1 MGSASMA
8 GINWSVED
16 GVFSFFDSC
25 RGYVNDGTWRVT
37 ADVFGSLKPIQPMS
51 VKADI
56 EAIIAGDIAAG
67 NGDRIAY
74 VGVGPFQAV
83 VLALEGI
90 ITLPLLR
97 AAKEGLSSIT
107 MNVILGGVER
117 KLIVLKRPDHDCATY
132 DASHRVV

>member
-16 GVFSFFDSC
+16 GAFSFFDSC
-25 RGYVNDGTWRVT
+25 RGYVNDGAWRVT
-37 ADVFGSLKPIQPMS
+37 ADVFGSLKTIEPTS

-74 VGVGPFQAV
+74 VGVGSFQAV
-83 VLALEGI
+83 VLALEGV
-90 ITLPLLR
+90 ITLPMLR
-97 AAKEGLSSIT
+97 AAKEGTSSIT

-117 KLIVLKRPDHDCATY
+117 KLIVLRRPDHDCATY
-132 DASHRVV
+132 DASHRII